1 MTTTQ
6 TESGVLSPTGECR
19 TFDASANGYARG
31 EAINAIYIKKLSA
44 AVKDGD
50 PIRAVIRA
58 TGANCDGKSA
68 GITSPNPKAHER
80 LMKRVYARAQLDPYE
95 TPFVECHG
103 TGTAAGDP
111 LELEAVGK
119 IFGNER
125 ETYVGSIKPNFG
137 HSEGASGITSII
149 KATMALENQIIPP
162 QINFSTP
169 NPKIPFTDANL
180 KVPIDATPWPRGRQ
194 ERISVNSFG
203 VTGANAHIILESA
216 RSYGI
221 STEVQSRA
229 THFTPPSPRLLLY
242 SASNYESLRERE
254 RKIEEYVRSNVC
266 NLNDLAFTLANRREH
281 LESRG
286 YCITDGSVPGEIM
299 GSGKAKKPPQIN
311 FVFTGQG
318 AQWPGMAIP
327 LAKEFPSFDADIR
340 EYGEILAQLPNPP
353 TWSVYDELAK
363 LGHESLISKA
373 EYAQPLC
380 TVVQIA
386 LVNLLKRFGIS
397 ASAVV
402 GHSSG
407 EIAAAYAANAITAKE
422 AIITAYYRGLVT
434 TRCIKQGAMAAV
446 GLSRAEVSLYLER
459 GVVVAC
465 ENSPTSVT
473 ISGDSG
479 RIDSIIEQLRDENPD
494 IFVRR
499 LKTGDMAYHSHHMID
514 IGPDYESLLQKIVGR
529 SPSLPFFSTVTGE
542 KNSAEELG
550 PLYWRQNLES
560 PVNFY
565 SAVEAMVKDG
575 DTDQVFVEIGPHSA
589 LAGPLRQIFKA
600 ITIKTKLSHVS
611 TLVRG
616 ENCLI
621 SFLKTLGELHVRSVE
636 INFEL
641 MTPNGRTLIDLPSYP
656 WRHDKSYWDESRV
669 SRDWYVEC
677 SLYTGLYILTFY

>member
-31 EAINAIYIKKLSA
+31 EAINAIYIKRLSA
-44 AVKDGD
+44 AVRDGD

-68 GITSPNPKAHER
+68 GITSPNPKAHES
-80 LMKRVYARAQLDPYE
+80 LMKGVYARAQLDSHE

-111 LELEAVGK
+111 LELEAVAK
-119 IFGNER
+119 IFGNEK
-125 ETYVGSIKPNFG
+125 ETYIGSVKPNFG
-137 HSEGASGITSII
+137 HSEGASGLTSII

-162 QINFSTP
+162 QVNFSTP
-169 NPKIPFTDANL
+169 NPKIPFEDANL
-180 KVPIDATPWPRGRQ
+180 KVPVDATPWPKERQ

-216 RSYGI
+216 RSHGV
-221 STEVQSRA
+221 STEIQSR
-229 THFTPPSPRLLLY
+229 TSPSPRLLVY
-242 SASNYESLRERE
+242 SASNPESLRERAKTIGE
-254 RKIEEYVRSNVC
+254 YIESSVC
-266 NLNDLAFTLANRREH
+266 NLENVAFTLTNRREH
-281 LESRG
+281 LERRG
-286 YCITDGSVPGEIM
+286 YCITDGSAPTEMM

-318 AQWPGMAIP
+318 AQWPGMGIC

-380 TVVQIA
+380 TVVQVA
-386 LVNLLKRFGIS
+386 LVNLLKKFGIS
-397 ASAVV
+397 AAAVV

-407 EIAAAYAANAITAKE
+407 EIAAAYAANAVTAKE
-422 AIITAYYRGLVT
+422 AVITAYYRGLVT
-434 TRCIKQGAMAAV
+434 TRCMKQGAMVAV
-446 GLSRAEVSLYLER
+446 GLGRAEVSLYLER

-465 ENSPTSVT
+465 DNSPASVT
-473 ISGDSG
+473 LSGDSDG
-479 RIDSIIEQLRDENPD
+479 IDSVIKQLKDENPD

-499 LKTGDMAYHSHHMID
+499 LKTGGMAYHSHHMID
-514 IGPDYESLLQKIVGR
+514 IGPDYESLLQEVVGR
-529 SPSLPFFSTVTGE
+529 NPSLPFFSTVTG
-542 KNSAEELG
+542 KKTSAEELG
-550 PLYWRQNLES
+550 PLYWRRNLES

-565 SAVEAMVKDG
+565 SAVKAMIDDG

-600 ITIKTKLSHVS
+600 TMTKNKLSYAS

-616 ENCLI
+616 ENCFM
-621 SFLKTLGELHVRSVE
+621 SFLKLLGELHIQSVE

-641 MTPNGRTLIDLPSYP
+641 LAPNGRTLTDLPSYP
-656 WRHDKSYWDESRV
+656 WRHDKCYWDESRV
-669 SRDWYVEC
+669 SRNWYV
-677 SLYTGLYILTFY
+677 